1 MNHIIYFIVF
11 LITTIYILLKA
22 IWYGIYEIKEFNNKV
37 GGIVIISF
45 STAVVIFAN
54 VMMLIR

>member
-11 LITTIYILLKA
+11 LIITIYILLKA
-22 IWYGIYEIKEFNNKV
+22 IGYAIYEIKEFNNKV

-45 STAVVIFAN
+45 STLVVIFVN
-54 VMMLIR
+54 IIMLIR

>member
-1 MNHIIYFIVF
+1 MNSIVYNIIF
-11 LITTIYILLKA
+11 LILTLYILLKTIGYA
-22 IWYGIYEIKEFNNKV
+22 IYEIKEFNNKV

>member
-1 MNHIIYFIVF
+1 MNHIIYFIIF

-22 IWYGIYEIKEFNNKV
+22 IGYAIYEIKEFNNKV

-45 STAVVIFAN
+45 YKDVVIFAN
-54 VMMLIR
+54 IMMLIR

>member
-11 LITTIYILLKA
+11 LITTIYILLKVIGYA
-22 IWYGIYEIKEFNNKV
+22 IYEMKEFNNKV
-37 GGIVIISF
+37 GGIAVISF
-45 STAVVIFAN
+45 STAVVIFVN